1 MVFQNV
7 FGVNKKKRFFKYFI
21 CCLLLVFILL
31 TIYNKHQTC
40 NAKGS
45 SSKSPTNISFY
56 CWLLTAETS
65 SLQQQQTTKKTGEF
79 SGIVSNTKKSLHPVE
94 ENVENREQQ
103 ESLETT
109 KQKTK
114 RPPRGQQSPSNDVSK
129 PTSGSID
136 SLLITEGISSANTK
150 GTVQGDIKVKT
161 NSPLGSKQDQHI
173 TSLPTIINKGDGQ
186 AIIKSYTINT
196 SQTQPDK
203 STITTTTTTTTPA
216 KTTTRP
222 TTTTTTSTITTT
234 TTTPAKTTTRPTTT
248 TTTPTTPTTAKPT
261 EKSTNIST
269 KLSPNIP
276 PTAME
281 PNLKCHIPKLDPFHR
296 EVTPYIRWNWL
307 NETCK
312 IKQTQSRVENGK
324 LFVYIGEINAQK
336 GKVDEVRLHY
346 IKRVNDYQNTVT
358 NQLIYRRNNETL
370 DDEKGKIYLLP
381 CDKNKR
387 FLLIYSLGAAPT

>member
-1 MVFQNV
+1 M
-7 FGVNKKKRFFKYFI
+7 
-21 CCLLLVFILL
+21 VFILL

-40 NAKGS
+40 NVKGS

-103 ESLETT
+103 ESLEKT

-114 RPPRGQQSPSNDVSK
+114 RPPRGQQSPSDDVSK

-196 SQTQPDK
+196 AQTQPK
-203 STITTTTTTTTPA
+203 KATTTTTTTTTPA

-234 TTTPAKTTTRPTTT
+234 TTTPAKT
-248 TTTPTTPTTAKPT
+248 
-261 EKSTNIST
+261 TNIST